1 MYVRRRPRSLS
12 QVAAPVLYELPLSSP
27 SEPFKQIKA
36 LTKSREAPGMW
47 KHRNYPPSGFPHK
60 KTNRLAA
67 ERGPLWDV
75 SIQSQ
80 SVVEAP
86 VVLFFIL
93 SFHNILCFKLDV
105 L

>member
-1 MYVRRRPRSLS
+1 MYVKCRPRSLS

-27 SEPFKQIKA
+27 SESFEQIKA

-67 ERGPLWDV
+67 EGGPRWDV

-80 SVVEAP
+80 SVVEAHI
-86 VVLFFIL
+86 VLFFYLVI
-93 SFHNILCFKLDV
+93 SQCIVF
-105 L
+105 

>member
-1 MYVRRRPRSLS
+1 MYVRRRSRSLS

-67 ERGPLWDV
+67 EGGPLWDV

-86 VVLFFIL
+86 IVLFFYFVI
-93 SFHNILCFKLDV
+93 SQYIVF
-105 L
+105 